1 MKNFKNLL
9 FVAMFFITATVLGQT
24 KITGT
29 IVDGSNQ
36 SLPGASVLEKGTQNG
51 VSADFDGKFSLTAKS
66 NSGTLVISF
75 IGYKSKEVAF
85 SAANSNLGSIKLDE
99 DNSLDEIVLVSNSF
113 AIDRKTPVAVST
125 IRAEEIEFKLGTQEF
140 PEILKSTP
148 GVYATKQGGGY
159 GDGRINL
166 RGFNSENVA
175 VMINGV
181 PVNDMES
188 GQVYWSN
195 WAGLGDVTS
204 AMQVQRGLG
213 ASKVAV
219 PSIGGTI
226 NIMTKTSDVEEGGNV
241 TYDVANDGFNKFG
254 FMYSTGLM
262 DNGVAVTAMA
272 STVSGDGYVDGT
284 SFTGFNY
291 FLNVTKELNDQHK
304 LSLTAFG
311 AKQQH
316 GQRQNRQKISTF
328 RESNRGRKYN
338 SDWGYKDGQL
348 TNSEDNF
355 YHKPQ
360 ISLNHY
366 WNLSEKTFISTAA
379 YVSFGTGGG
388 GGWSGVNKF
397 GFEDSTYR
405 IGNLG
410 TIDFDKIVD
419 ENRASGTNGS
429 ESILRASR
437 NDHKW
442 YGILS
447 TLKTDFT
454 ENLTFL
460 TGLDYRGYTGLHF
473 TEVTDL
479 LGGQYYSDNS
489 NVNTPN
495 NRAQVGDKIL
505 YDNDGL
511 VDWLGAFTQLEYS
524 KNDISAFVSLNLSN
538 TVYQRVDRF
547 VYLDSD
553 PLQTSDKYNF
563 IGFGSKGGLNYNLDS
578 NHSVFGNIGYF
589 EKAPFFNAV
598 FANRNN
604 EDVNDDA
611 PNEKI
616 TSFELG
622 YKFRSEKFTA
632 NLNAYRT
639 LWNDRSENLR
649 FQQPDGT
656 NAFANILGVNAIH
669 QGLELEATFRA
680 SDKLKIT
687 GMASLGDWRWDSN
700 VENVQIIDENND
712 VVQTVDLFIKD
723 LKVGDAAQTT
733 FALGLNYDILPE
745 TTFTLDYNY
754 AADLFADYDPSDRGS
769 VGPNTWE
776 VPDFHLFDTALRH
789 KFEFAG
795 FDASIIARV
804 NNIFDTTYIS
814 DAQDGTNSDAATAAV
829 YYGFGRTFSVGAK
842 IKF

>member
-85 SAANSNLGSIKLDE
+85 SAANSNLGSIKLEE

-226 NIMTKTSDVEEGGNV
+226 NILTKTSDVEEGGNV
-241 TYDVANDGFNKFG
+241 SYDLANDGFNKFG
-254 FMYSTGLM
+254 FTYSTGLM
-262 DNGVAVTAMA
+262 DNGVAVSVSAATI
-272 STVSGDGYVDGT
+272 SGDGYVDGT

-291 FLNVTKELNDQHK
+291 FVNVTKEFNDEHK

-316 GQRQNRQKISTF
+316 GQRQNRQRISTF
-328 RESNRGRKYN
+328 RESSRGRKYN

-397 GFEDSTYR
+397 GFEDPTYR

-410 TIDFDKIVD
+410 TIDFDRIVD
-419 ENRASGTNGS
+419 ENRANGTNGS

-437 NDHKW
+437 NDHNW

-447 TLKTDFT
+447 TLKTDLT

-460 TGLDYRGYTGLHF
+460 TGLDYRGYTGIHF

-479 LGGQYYSDNS
+479 LGGQYFSDNS

-524 KNDISAFVSLNLSN
+524 KNDISAFVSFNLSN

-547 VYLDSD
+547 LYLDSD

-563 IGFGSKGGLNYNLDS
+563 VGFGSKGGLNYNLDS